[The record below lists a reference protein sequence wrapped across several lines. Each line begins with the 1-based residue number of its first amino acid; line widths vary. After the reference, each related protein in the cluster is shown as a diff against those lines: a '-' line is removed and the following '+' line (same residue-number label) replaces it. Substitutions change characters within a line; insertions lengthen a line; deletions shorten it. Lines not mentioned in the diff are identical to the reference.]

1 MFGDGTDP
9 LGFPITVTGTKAPI
23 APPPV
28 TGPTEAATP
37 AGTSVAEAPK
47 KKHIWQDV
55 LGAMGDA
62 MLAQGGS
69 KPMYAPYREQQK
81 IGEAMEG
88 FDTDPVGTIKA
99 VSKLDGALGERM
111 LNNYQEN
118 EIRKDA
124 AAYTNMARQRDDDL
138 ARQQYDDKTLKVG
151 LSMLRNPNIA
161 QPGAYKKILPHL
173 KKYISD
179 RGGDPDSI
187 GLPDEYDAD
196 IVNSLLETTIST
208 AEDAR
213 ISSQD
218 AYRERMLRIR
228 EARLAQQEA
237 LANSLIGDRETD
249 NNRPKPLG
257 QFVGEDGYHYIE
269 MSDGTT
275 VKSKVKERAP
285 KGAGRRPSPTAAA
298 PAGKKYDDN
307 KMYTNSAGVTKSGK
321 ELNAM
326 AQ

>member
-69 KPMYAPYREQQK
+69 KPVYAPFRQQQN
-81 IGEAMEG
+81 IGEAMAG
-88 FDTDPVGTIKA
+88 FDKDPVGTIKR
-99 VSKLDGALGERM
+99 VSKLDSELGARL

-118 EIRKDA
+118 ETRKDA
-124 AAYTNMARQRDDDL
+124 AAYAEMARKRDDDL

-228 EARLAQQEA
+228 EERLAQQER
-237 LANSLIGDRETD
+237 LAASLIDDRNTD
-249 NNRPKPLG
+249 NTRQAGDPAERKRHNVAMENRPTG
-257 QFVGEDGYHYIE
+257 
-269 MSDGTT
+269 
-275 VKSKVKERAP
+275 RA
-285 KGAGRRPSPTAAA
+285 GGGGRMAA
-298 PAGKKYDDN
+298 PAPTKRFDDN
-307 KMYTNSAGVTKSGK
+307 KTYYKNGKSMSGK
-321 ELNAM
+321 ELNAL
-326 AQ
+326 AGAK